1 MRTYLTFFTYS
12 KETWRAMVQKPEDRS
27 EAARKVIEAAG
38 GHLIAFY
45 WMLGEHDGLAIF
57 SAPGPEDAAAVS
69 RPSRQRPDRQDA
81 HHPAA
86 HQRRGVARPAARAG
100 GHQLLRPARRSKDG
114 APATTSWAETPA
126 RPRLHGAA
134 PPQS

>member
-69 RPSRQRPDRQDA
+69 AAISASGRIAKMQTIQLLTSDEASRVLRLAQVVTSSYDPPGGLKDW
-81 HHPAA
+81 
-86 HQRRGVARPAARAG
+86 RAG
-100 GHQLLRPARRSKDG
+100 YDQLG
-114 APATTSWAETPA
+114 
-126 RPRLHGAA
+126 
-134 PPQS
+134 